1 MIRWLKRWL
10 AANAEAYQQQREIA
24 RLREESKRL
33 SEELEQR
40 TGEPFRLTPEELRRL
55 AEKSKG
61 IDPERL
67 KQLSS
72 LHPED
77 LAKLIEE
84 MDSAENP

>member
-1 MIRWLKRWL
+1 MFRWLKRRL
-10 AANAEAYQQQREIA
+10 AARSEAYQREIA

-33 SEELEQR
+33 SVEIEQR

-55 AEKSKG
+55 AKKSKG

-67 KQLSS
+67 KQIST

-77 LAKLIEE
+77 LAKLVEE
-84 MDSAENP
+84 IDAAENP

>member
-1 MIRWLKRWL
+1 MFRWLKRRL
-10 AANAEAYQQQREIA
+10 AARSETYQREIT

-33 SEELEQR
+33 SEEIEQT
-40 TGEPFRLTPEELRRL
+40 TGEPFRLTPEELRSL

-67 KQLSS
+67 KQIST

-84 MDSAENP
+84 IDLAENP